1 MLTDQ
6 ERVDIVRYRIDNAQS
21 TLAEVNVH
29 IQNHFYNTA
38 ANRMYYACYYAASAL
53 LIANGITTKSHDGV
67 KQMFG
72 LHFIKTGVLP
82 MPLSS
87 IYSTLF
93 KRRLS
98 GDYDDMTISQKQH
111 LHSQHPRVGHRTL
124 SQGTGIHCL
133 RQGESR
139 PMAGRECCRIT

>member
-6 ERVDIVRYRIDNAQS
+6 ERIDIVRYRIDNAQS

-29 IQNHFYNTA
+29 IQNRFYNTA
-38 ANRMYYACYYAASAL
+38 VNRMYYACYYAASAL
-53 LIANGITTKSHDGV
+53 LIANGVTTKSHDGV

-82 MPLSS
+82 RHLSS

-98 GDYDDMTISQKQH
+98 GDYDDMFDN
-111 LHSQHPRVGHRTL
+111 TL
-124 SQGTGIHCL
+124 ESVTEIYPKAQEFIITVKEKVDQWL
-133 RQGESR
+133 AENAGE
-139 PMAGRECCRIT
+139 

>member
-6 ERVDIVRYRIDNAQS
+6 ERADIVRYRINNAQS

-29 IQNHFYNTA
+29 IQHQFYNTA

-98 GDYDDMTISQKQH
+98 GDYDDMFDN
-111 LHSQHPRVGHRTL
+111 TL
-124 SQGTGIHCL
+124 
-133 RQGESR
+133 ESVTELY
-139 PMAGRECCRIT
+139 PKAEEFIVAVKEKVDQWLAENEFKEV

>member
-6 ERVDIVRYRIDNAQS
+6 ERIDIVRYRIDNAQS

-29 IQNHFYNTA
+29 IQNRFYNTA
-38 ANRMYYACYYAASAL
+38 VNRMYYACYYAASAL
-53 LIANGITTKSHDGV
+53 LIANGVTTKSHDGV

-82 MPLSS
+82 RHLSS

-98 GDYDDMTISQKQH
+98 GDYDDMFDN
-111 LHSQHPRVGHRTL
+111 TL
-124 SQGTGIHCL
+124 
-133 RQGESR
+133 ESVTEIY
-139 PMAGRECCRIT
+139 PKSLSP